1 MHILPEEKLSKS
13 PAKGKTMQAT
23 VKEEALHAITSLPEN
38 ATLEDIM
45 YRLYVIDKI
54 NQGRE
59 AVKNGE
65 TLTIEELKAE
75 IQTW

>member
-1 MHILPEEKLSKS
+1 
-13 PAKGKTMQAT
+13 MQAT

-65 TLTIEELKAE
+65 TLSIEELKAE